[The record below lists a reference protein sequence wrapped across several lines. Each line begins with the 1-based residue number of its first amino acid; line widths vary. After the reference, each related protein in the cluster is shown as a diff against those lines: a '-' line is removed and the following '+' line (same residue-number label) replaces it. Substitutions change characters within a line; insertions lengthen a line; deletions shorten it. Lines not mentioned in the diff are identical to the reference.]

1 MTLTCSK
8 RRSLQQVVHL
18 IRMKTRSFQKQ
29 AVHQR
34 ENSLLRVHLQIA
46 QRRSFQDQV
55 KQSHQVHSKSLV
67 SDTATRS
74 QPSREAKK
82 TRFHDNPVSS
92 IKAIPACTD
101 KTKHPSTR
109 NRRSPRFDVTDPDLL
124 IPLHQAITA
133 GIPDQGGAQPSF
145 PPQSASLPASQQP
158 SSSETTTKEPSVV
171 LPVSPDAGTK
181 TASES
186 SSSSSESSS
195 GTSSSEAS
203 STSTSPSTGT
213 TSSSS
218 SASTSPEMREVERSL
233 GSLLSQERD
242 RLGHAIMRS
251 ILGGA
256 KQHILVMQRAIEQQQ
271 AAQTSVCPTHCF
283 TATPPVSAKAS

>member
-1 MTLTCSK
+1 MHDSH
-8 RRSLQQVVHL
+8 LQQKMVPSASGTL
-18 IRMKTRSFQKQ
+18 NSN
-29 AVHQR
+29 
-34 ENSLLRVHLQIA
+34 ENSILSEASSTPEREQPAMSTSTDSSKTVLSGPSKA
-46 QRRSFQDQV
+46 KPPGTF
-55 KQSHQVHSKSLV
+55 KSLV

-92 IKAIPACTD
+92 IKAIPARTV

-124 IPLHQAITA
+124 IPLQQAVTA

-145 PPQSASLPASQQP
+145 PPQCASLPASQQP

-213 TSSSS
+213 MSSSS
-218 SASTSPEMREVERSL
+218 SASTSPEMCGEIPR
-233 GSLLSQERD
+233 
-242 RLGHAIMRS
+242 
-251 ILGGA
+251 
-256 KQHILVMQRAIEQQQ
+256 
-271 AAQTSVCPTHCF
+271 
-283 TATPPVSAKAS
+283 VSSKPRT